1 MKQGFSGHN
10 INISSIATVE
20 TRFPINRCPRTYI
33 ARSGNLN
40 LSTKTWRNQIMFGQ
54 GYLVKKG
61 VEYTGEA
68 LGMDKKDAKM
78 LGQAAMLVTTIATLD
93 FV

>member
-1 MKQGFSGHN
+1 
-10 INISSIATVE
+10 
-20 TRFPINRCPRTYI
+20 
-33 ARSGNLN
+33 
-40 LSTKTWRNQIMFGQ
+40 MFGQ